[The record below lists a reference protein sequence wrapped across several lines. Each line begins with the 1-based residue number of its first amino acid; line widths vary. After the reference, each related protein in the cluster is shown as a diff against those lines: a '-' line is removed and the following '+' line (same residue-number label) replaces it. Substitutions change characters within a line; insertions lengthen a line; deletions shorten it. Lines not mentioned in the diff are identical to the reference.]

1 MTPKMANLHARSGQL
16 RDARCYPRYRTRL
29 PVTITFPNG
38 KSATVYS
45 GMISMRGMELDCDKL
60 TTLSLLG
67 KDLPNPPSLPP
78 SINFSID
85 LPAHPNITLNGV
97 LKLLNSRRLAESH
110 YVLGGEYQQLTT
122 ADLDHLA
129 SFLEE
134 FTPVP

>member
-1 MTPKMANLHARSGQL
+1 MTPKMASLHAGSGQL

-29 PVTITFPNG
+29 PVTVTLPNG

-60 TTLSLLG
+60 TSRSVLG
-67 KDLPNPPSLPP
+67 KDLPNPPSLPAA
-78 SINFSID
+78 IRFSID
-85 LPAHPNITLNGV
+85 LPAQPAITINGV
-97 LKLLNSRRLAESH
+97 LKILNSRRIAETH
-110 YVLGGEYQQLTT
+110 YVLGAEYQQLKK
-122 ADLDHLA
+122 ADLDQLA